1 MTESDEKDL
10 NVCIKCNHM
19 FCAQYANGEPCPGF
33 AMAPR
38 GELQLRAGWESVI
51 EVLAEPLF

>member
-33 AMAPR
+33 VMAPR
-38 GELQLRAGWESVI
+38 GELQLRTGWESVI